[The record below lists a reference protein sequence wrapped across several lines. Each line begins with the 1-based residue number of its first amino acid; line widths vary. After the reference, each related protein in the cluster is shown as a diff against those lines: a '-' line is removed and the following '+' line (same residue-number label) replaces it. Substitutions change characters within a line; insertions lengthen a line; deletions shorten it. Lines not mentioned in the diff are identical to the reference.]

1 MVVLEM
7 GNLCNIFSTEMW
19 QFDNDDMDQFH
30 PNIRTSSVN
39 NEDLKQMILEKEKT
53 EVSETLSNSGGWH
66 SGGALQNDK
75 RFSALSDF
83 IALGMKQIIS
93 HNNDRDVDNVDI
105 VISNAWANV
114 NRYRDFNEIH
124 QHPGVHWAG
133 VYYVDGPENSG
144 TIRFFDPRVV
154 RQMIMPDELL
164 LQGRQHSQNLQYAL
178 APRTGG
184 MLIFPSWLQH
194 AVRPNETKNP
204 RISISFNIV
213 LTPRIDQGLK
223 PHYP

>member
-1 MVVLEM
+1 
-7 GNLCNIFSTEMW
+7 
-19 QFDNDDMDQFH
+19 MDQFH
-30 PNIRTSSVN
+30 PNMRTSFVN

-53 EVSETLSNSGGWH
+53 EVSDTLSNDGGWH

-75 RFSALSDF
+75 RFSALWDF

-93 HNNDRDVDNVDI
+93 HNNYRDVDI

-114 NRYRDFNEIH
+114 NRYKDYNKIH
-124 QHPGVHWAG
+124 MHPAVDWAG
-133 VYYVDGPENSG
+133 VYYITGPKNSG
-144 TIRFFDPRVV
+144 TIQFYDPRMAK
-154 RQMIMPDELL
+154 QLILDDQSFYLEPF
-164 LQGRQHSQNLQYAL
+164 
-178 APRTGG
+178 PGG
-184 MLIFPSWLQH
+184 MLIFPYWLQH

>member
-1 MVVLEM
+1 M
-7 GNLCNIFSTEMW
+7 GNLCIIFSTEMW

-53 EVSETLSNSGGWH
+53 EASDTFSNNGGWH
-66 SGGALQNDK
+66 SSGALQNDK

-114 NRYRDFNEIH
+114 NRYKDYNKIH
-124 QHPGVHWAG
+124 MHPAVDWAG
-133 VYYVDGPENSG
+133 VYYITGPKNSG
-144 TIRFFDPRVV
+144 TIQFYDPRMAK
-154 RQMIMPDELL
+154 QLILDDQSFYLEPF
-164 LQGRQHSQNLQYAL
+164 
-178 APRTGG
+178 PGG
-184 MLIFPSWLQH
+184 MLIFPYWLQH
-194 AVRPNETKNP
+194 AVNYNETKEP
-204 RISISFNIV
+204 RISISFNIITPINNKCTP
-213 LTPRIDQGLK
+213 TPRI
-223 PHYP
+223 